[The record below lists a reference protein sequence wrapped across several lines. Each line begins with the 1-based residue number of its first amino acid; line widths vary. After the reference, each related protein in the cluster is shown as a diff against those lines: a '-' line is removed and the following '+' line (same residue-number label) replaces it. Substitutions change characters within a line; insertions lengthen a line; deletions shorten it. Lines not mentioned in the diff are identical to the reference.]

1 MRRRKRA
8 GNRVE
13 ELTERT
19 RTEARALSR
28 RQSREARRAMR
39 AQSEELGMRVRGT
52 ALETRRL
59 LRPVLAPARALWGW
73 VAPHITRGLLF
84 VIKLLAALIAL
95 ITELGTVTVR
105 WLVSRGTAL
114 ATATWELAQRYVTPL
129 STVAFVGLAAAV
141 GLGVSQFFDYHGVA
155 VDVPNYTGH
164 TRVVAPP
171 PVTGTAT
178 AGSAHLWILLPIAAA
193 AAVLIVATY
202 LGRPRLA
209 GAVALCGLL
218 GIAVT
223 LAIDLPQGLD
233 AGRPGLAFYGAQAE
247 LLQGFWAELACSAT
261 LMLCGGLLALYS
273 RGVATQTRRRG
284 SRAPERAGR
293 GDVGGISPGLQAG
306 S

>member
-1 MRRRKRA
+1 
-8 GNRVE
+8 
-13 ELTERT
+13 
-19 RTEARALSR
+19 
-28 RQSREARRAMR
+28 
-39 AQSEELGMRVRGT
+39 MRVRGT

-141 GLGVSQFFDYHGVA
+141 GLGVSQFFDYHSVRRCRTFPTTPA
-155 VDVPNYTGH
+155 
-164 TRVVAPP
+164 TRGVVAPLRRSREP
-171 PVTGTAT
+171 RRPA
-178 AGSAHLWILLPIAAA
+178 APASGSCCRSRPRRRW
-193 AAVLIVATY
+193 LIVATY

-209 GAVALCGLL
+209 GAVALCGAARDRRHPGDRPASGPRRRAPWPCLLRRPGRAASGLL
-218 GIAVT
+218 GRAGLFGDADAVWR
-223 LAIDLPQGLD
+223 P
-233 AGRPGLAFYGAQAE
+233 AGALLSWRGHSRRDGGGRERPSGADHGDVWR
-247 LLQGFWAELACSAT
+247 LISP
-261 LMLCGGLLALYS
+261 
-273 RGVATQTRRRG
+273 
-284 SRAPERAGR
+284 RAP
-293 GDVGGISPGLQAG
+293 AG